1 MQTFQNRMLH
11 EIVVQV
17 SNTIHGPFVPF
28 QLLQVFESVSA
39 YVFRALN
46 AAIHLKSRNKKVF
59 GRTIFSCGR
68 FFGRK

>member
-28 QLLQVFESVSA
+28 QLLQVFESLFV

-46 AAIHLKSRNKKVF
+46 AAKRE
-59 GRTIFSCGR
+59 RTFLRYFTPHVLISLHR
-68 FFGRK
+68 